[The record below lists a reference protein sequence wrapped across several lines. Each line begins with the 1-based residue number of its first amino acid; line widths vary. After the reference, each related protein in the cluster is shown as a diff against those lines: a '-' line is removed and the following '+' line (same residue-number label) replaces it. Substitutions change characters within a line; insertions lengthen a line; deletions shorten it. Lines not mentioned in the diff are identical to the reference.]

1 MKSALVASSLFTST
15 LGAALAP
22 SFDTLT
28 IPIPSQGTAFTS
40 TVSACGT
47 VNGFAI
53 VGVPN
58 GTLVAGTQTVFIP
71 PQASATSSTFIDE
84 ALSATEVVQLVPLQG
99 SCAPFDFSTSSA
111 FTDLSQFTAT
121 GTSGGATPTASGD
134 CPLGTV
140 ASAVN
145 GAAQEVIDAI
155 NQVTLLSQNLQAAAK
170 QIGTGFGTS
179 AILKV
184 VNGLSS
190 IVSTL
195 TTVIPRI
202 SSLPPFVKRQD
213 EPSPTDD
220 ATDAIVIALIS
231 FVRVHQALLNI
242 IIGRRGLLSG
252 FPFGDD
258 TAQQLAAIAQGSA
271 DDVSGLLAALGRQG
285 VDGVVVAER
294 AAAVNPVTAPIAG
307 VLRSVETVV
316 DQLAFAIIGLIPRR
330 EACAKQQKVE
340 IDGTLDEAVKA
351 YEN

>member
-1 MKSALVASSLFTST
+1 MKSAFVASSLFTST

-22 SFDTLT
+22 SFGTLT

-140 ASAVN
+140 ASAVS

-155 NQVTLLSQNLQAAAK
+155 NEVTILSQNLQAAAK
-170 QIGTGFGTS
+170 QIGAGFGTS
-179 AILKV
+179 AVLQTA
-184 VNGLSS
+184 NGLSS
-190 IVSTL
+190 VVSKL
-195 TTVIPRI
+195 TTTIPRI
-202 SSLPPFVKRQD
+202 SVLPPFVKRQD
-213 EPSPTDD
+213 PTPADD

-294 AAAVNPVTAPIAG
+294 AAAINPVTAPIAA
-307 VLRSVETVV
+307 VLRSVEAVV